1 MSITEISA
9 EQLAELFHLYHEA
22 LDHEALAN
30 GVTGLHYGRHLAWS
44 EIPQPERKRLVA
56 AVRLALLDLGFAA
69 KEPAK
74 PKPHFATSG
83 EAEWG
88 C

>member
-22 LDHEALAN
+22 LAEGVAGRN
-30 GVTGLHYGRHLAWS
+30 GTHPGWS
-44 EIPQPERKRLVA
+44 EISQPERKRMVA

-74 PKPHFATSG
+74 SKPHFATPG

>member
-9 EQLAELFHLYHEA
+9 EELAELVHLYHEA
-22 LDHEALAN
+22 LAQ
-30 GVTGLHYGRHLAWS
+30 GVAGRGGVHPVWS
-44 EIPQPERKRLVA
+44 QVSQQERRRLVA

-69 KEPAK
+69 KEAAASR
-74 PKPHFATSG
+74 PHFAAPG